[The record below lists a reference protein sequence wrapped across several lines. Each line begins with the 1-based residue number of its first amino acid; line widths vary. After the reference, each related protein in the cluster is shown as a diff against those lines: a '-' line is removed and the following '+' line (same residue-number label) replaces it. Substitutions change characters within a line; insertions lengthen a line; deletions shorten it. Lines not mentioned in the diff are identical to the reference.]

1 MPSGSNPTLHGGV
14 LAAAM
19 ILSDRRP
26 IGRVRIG
33 LVVFEKPVDGGLEIN
48 DLTEDVTLEATLRQ
62 GGEEPLGRVEPRS

>member
-1 MPSGSNPTLHGGV
+1 
-14 LAAAM
+14 M